1 MTQLILHG
9 PPQSSYVRTARMT
22 ALEKG
27 LDARLVPVEFKSPAH
42 LAMHPW
48 GRVPILRDGELELI
62 ETAAITH
69 YLDAIGS
76 GPSLVP
82 TEPRPRAE
90 CAQWISVIN
99 AYVYSD
105 VVLNYVFHYIFP
117 KTADQQPDRAL
128 IARDTP
134 AVEHDLRRIEQGF
147 RGEWL
152 TGSTLCLA
160 DLFLA
165 PILAYAAMFPE
176 VQAMLETAPNLR
188 RFREAMSR
196 RPSFVETA
204 PPRPA

>member
-152 TGSTLCLA
+152 TGSTLSLA